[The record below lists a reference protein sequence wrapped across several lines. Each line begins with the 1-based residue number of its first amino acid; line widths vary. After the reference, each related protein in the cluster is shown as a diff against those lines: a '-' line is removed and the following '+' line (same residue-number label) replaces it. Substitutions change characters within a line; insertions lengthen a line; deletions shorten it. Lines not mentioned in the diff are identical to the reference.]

1 VTRERSA
8 LKIRL
13 RRAILPMALA
23 LAAAAPA
30 GAVSPDTE
38 VTIKGGGWG
47 HGVGMP
53 QYGARGM
60 ADEGSSYADILSHF
74 YLGTGLGALA
84 EAAVAPPQP
93 LKVGINKAFPSLS
106 FSAANGA
113 VEVCLP
119 GEVAGACSHT
129 AKPGE
134 AWAVAHSG
142 AGCALTR
149 SAARVYGPGD
159 CDISL
164 EWGNQPGVRVAFP
177 ALGRIFARG
186 RVLFREQCDQ
196 LDPMY
201 RCKASAGLHVTVE
214 LGIEE
219 YLLGIGEM
227 PISWHGQ
234 ALRAQVIA
242 ARTYAARFAAARAV
256 KYALNGGLR
265 PDCSC
270 HLVWSTSDQV
280 YRGWHG
286 LNEGNATHGAAW
298 RRAVEDTTGEVV
310 VYPAGGNLLA
320 QTFYFS
326 NSGGATENVSDVWR
340 SNQVLYP
347 YLVTRPDPW
356 SGAYAKGD
364 CAVSKLRWCVTTTAG
379 VIAAAFGL
387 DALATINIR
396 ERYESGSPSV
406 IVVRGLRR
414 GRVVESRHTGSQFRD
429 KLRGAR
435 LDIRSHHIYSIGGLR
450 LPERFFGRDRYET
463 AAAASKAVFRGGSD
477 VVYVGTGGD
486 YPDALAGGVAAAVE
500 SAPVLLVT
508 RDLVPA
514 VTRDEIRRL
523 SPSRIVVLGGE
534 GVVSSQVA
542 ALLGSYVPSVTVE
555 RRWGK
560 TRYETAV
567 EVSKS
572 VFAGEVGTA
581 YVTGGLSFADAMVAG
596 PAAIR
601 DNGPLLLVHPDVIPT
616 AVKAEL
622 ARLKPERI
630 VVIGGASA
638 VPQGVFSALGRYASD
653 VTRIAGGDRYAVGAA
668 VAGVFPAGTETIYVA
683 VGADYPDALA
693 GGAIA
698 GQDLGPVFLV
708 HARRIPDSVKWHLN
722 RIGPKRIVILG
733 GPAVVSGA
741 VADDLSVYLE

>member
-1 VTRERSA
+1 MTRRLSA
-8 LKIRL
+8 RGWRL
-13 RRAILPMALA
+13 GRAGLIAALTLTA
-23 LAAAAPA
+23 VAPVA
-30 GAVSPDTE
+30 AVSPDAE

-74 YLGTGLGALA
+74 YVGTGLGALA
-84 EAAVAPPQP
+84 EAAVAPPQL

-119 GEVAGACSHT
+119 GEEAGACSHT
-129 AKPGE
+129 AEPGE

-142 AGCALTR
+142 AGCTLTR
-149 SAARVYGPGD
+149 SAARVYGPGG

-164 EWGNQPGVRVAFP
+164 QWDGQPGVRVAFP
-177 ALGRIFARG
+177 ALGRTFARG
-186 RVLFREQCDQ
+186 RVLFRGQCDQ

-201 RCKASAGLHVTVE
+201 RCKAAAGLHVTVE

-227 PISWHGQ
+227 PVSWHGQ
-234 ALRAQVIA
+234 ALRAQVVA

-270 HLVWSTSDQV
+270 HMLWSTSDQV

-286 LNEGNATHGAAW
+286 LNEGDATHGGAW
-298 RRAVEDTTGEVV
+298 RAAVEDTAGEVV
-310 VYPAGGNLLA
+310 VHPAGSNLLA

-340 SNQVLYP
+340 SDQALYP
-347 YLVTRPDPW
+347 YLTTRPDPW

-364 CAVSKLRWCVTTTAG
+364 CAESKLRWCVTTTAG
-379 VIAAAFGL
+379 VIAAAFDL
-387 DALATINIR
+387 DSLTSISIA
-396 ERYESGSPSV
+396 ERYESASPSV

-414 GRVVESRHTGSQFRD
+414 GRVTESRHTGSEFRG
-429 KLRGAR
+429 KLRGAG
-435 LDIRSHHIYSIGGLR
+435 LDIHSHFIYSISGLKF
-450 LPERFFGRDRYET
+450 PVRFAGRDRYET
-463 AAAASKAVFRGGSD
+463 AAAASKAVFPGGSD
-477 VVYVGTGGD
+477 VVYVGTGLD
-486 YPDALAGGVAAAVE
+486 YPDALAGGAAAAVE

-508 RDLVPA
+508 RDVVPA
-514 VTRDEIRRL
+514 VTREEIRRL
-523 SPSRIVVLGGE
+523 APARIVVLGGE

-542 ALLGSYVPSVTVE
+542 ALLGAHVPGATVE

-572 VFAGEVGTA
+572 VFAGEVGTL
-581 YVTGGLSFADAMVAG
+581 YVTGGLSFADALVAG
-596 PAAIR
+596 PAAVR
-601 DNGPLLLVHPDVIPT
+601 DGAPLLLVHPNVIPT

-622 ARLKPERI
+622 VRLKPERI
-630 VVIGGASA
+630 VVIGGPGA
-638 VPQGVFSALGRYASD
+638 VPQAVLSALGRYAGD
-653 VTRIAGGDRYAVGAA
+653 VTRIGGADRYAVGAA
-668 VAGVFPAGTETIYVA
+668 VAGKLAAGGETAYVA

-698 GQDLGPVFLV
+698 GQDPGSLLLV
-708 HARRIPDSVKWHLN
+708 QTHRIPDSVKWHLS
-722 RIGPKRIVILG
+722 RVGPGRIVILG
-733 GPAVVSGA
+733 GAGVVSKA
-741 VADDLSVYLE
+741 VEETLTVYLE